1 MKEKDISELYKDL
14 KPKNEMLKSSDFLF
28 NSPKKNLKTFF
39 IRKFNENE
47 LSNQKITK
55 EFDNYFFNPDT
66 YFEKNSPFRIGKK
79 TDISEI
85 SIDIKSNKK
94 LATKR
99 NMLNMS
105 NISRK
110 RSTLTKL
117 SKDKYSNYL
126 IDNSKYEI
134 IDNKKLDD
142 MFNSY
147 KRLININNKNHSSY
161 KYNHKLPISIS
172 LSLDNQ
178 QKNLLSQRN
187 NNKKNILLLNYL
199 SNKLH
204 ENKDDLL
211 MNKIDNYLYKKQLL
225 IKRDNNN
232 SNGTNDRYKWATSLR
247 NPPKFKGIRKT
258 LININTD
265 KYPFWGLLIE
275 KSPNMRQ
282 TSIRPGININNRNLQ
297 NFIKKAKS
305 FEGINDNK
313 LKNLDTI
320 NVKGE
325 KLLDIEY
332 NREMS
337 SKRKKILHKVFLV
350 NGKIVLNTEINNAFG
365 KETFYKNYEKN
376 KRAFNPFNTSLNKE
390 FI

>member
-1 MKEKDISELYKDL
+1 MNGKDMLELYKDL
-14 KPKNEMLKSSDFLF
+14 KPKNEIIKSSDFLF
-28 NSPKKNLKTFF
+28 NSPKKNQKTFF
-39 IRKFNENE
+39 IRKFNDNE
-47 LSNQKITK
+47 LSNQRITK

-66 YFEKNSPFRIGKK
+66 YFAKNSPFRIGKK

-85 SIDIKSNKK
+85 SLEIKSNKK

-99 NMLNMS
+99 NILNMS

-110 RSTLTKL
+110 RSTITKL
-117 SKDKYSNYL
+117 SKDKFSNYI

-147 KRLININNKNHSSY
+147 KRLININNKNQSSY

-187 NNKKNILLLNYL
+187 NNKKNIHLLNYL

-211 MNKIDNYLYKKQLL
+211 MNKVDNYLYKKELL
-225 IKRDNNN
+225 VKRDNYYN
-232 SNGTNDRYKWATSLR
+232 SNGAKDRYKWATSLR
-247 NPPKFKGIRKT
+247 NPKKFKGVRKT

-265 KYPFWGLLIE
+265 KYPFWGFLIE
-275 KSPNMRQ
+275 KSPNVKQ
-282 TSIRPGININNRNLQ
+282 TSIRPGINLNNRNLQ

-320 NVKGE
+320 NIKGE
-325 KLLDIEY
+325 NLLDIEY

-350 NGKIVLNTEINNAFG
+350 NGKVVLNTDINNTFG

-376 KRAFNPFNTSLNKE
+376 KKVFNPFNTSQN
-390 FI
+390 